1 VVVIVAVIV
10 IGDARQSG
18 HEKPDVYEFRPG
30 TWPGP
35 MKTTNCESILSLLRR
50 LRSRSRPRLR
60 QREGL

>member
-1 VVVIVAVIV
+1 VVVIVVVIV

-18 HEKPDVYEFRPG
+18 HEKPDAYGFRPG

-50 LRSRSRPRLR
+50 LRSRPRLR